1 MRRCAVLIGLLAA
14 LAIAGAAQ
22 PGRAAET
29 IAGGRFG
36 EVHVT
41 APQGT
46 ERALVVLFSAVA
58 GWTAQD
64 DQAADALAA
73 KGMLVVGVDSGRYG
87 AALVAA
93 PEACHGLYNDV
104 TAISG
109 QLQREHGAD
118 TFMTPITAGIGDG
131 GTLAEQVL
139 RGAPSNTIAGAIS
152 INPGVALDPRFNP
165 CPPDPA
171 IAHAHGLP
179 GFWSIGTTADLD
191 ASLDTTIA
199 TLRKNGARIEA
210 HGFDPNTRQ
219 ATMLLTLLEPH
230 LTVADTD
237 EDTSGLPLVELPA
250 PHPST
255 MLAVVIS
262 GDGGWHDL
270 DQTIARN
277 LQDWGVSVVGLDSLH
292 YFWRRKSPEQTAH
305 AVSGI
310 IRKYSAR
317 WHATS
322 VALIG
327 YSFGAGVLPFVYNR
341 LPPQQRNKV
350 TLMALLGF
358 DSAADFEI
366 KITGWLGMPPSA
378 AALPVAPEIDKVPAG
393 LVQCFYGEDETDS
406 FCPELAKR
414 QITVIRTSGGHHFG
428 NDYTHLA
435 HVILDGWRRRMA
447 GG

>member
-1 MRRCAVLIGLLAA
+1 MKRCAALLGLLAGLVTA
-14 LAIAGAAQ
+14 MAAQ
-22 PGRAAET
+22 PAGAET

-36 EVHVT
+36 DVHVS
-41 APQGT
+41 APQGP
-46 ERALVVLFSAVA
+46 ERGLVVLFSAVA

-64 DQAADALAA
+64 DQTADALAA
-73 KGMLVVGVDSGRYG
+73 HGVLVVGVDSGRY
-87 AALVAA
+87 AATLAAA

-118 TFMTPITAGIGDG
+118 AFMTPVAAGIGEG

-139 RGAPSNTIAGAIS
+139 RGAPSNTIAGAVS
-152 INPGVALDPRFNP
+152 INPVIALDPRFNP
-165 CPPDPA
+165 CAPDPA
-171 IAHAHGLP
+171 IANAHGLP
-179 GFWSIGTTADLD
+179 GFWSIGVATALEP
-191 ASLDTTIA
+191 SLDTTVA
-199 TLRKNGARIEA
+199 ALRKAGAHIET
-210 HGFDPNTRQ
+210 HSFDPGMPQ
-219 ATMLLTLLEPH
+219 ATMLLTLIEPH
-230 LTVADTD
+230 LATADTD
-237 EDTSGLPLVELPA
+237 DDTSGLPLVELPA
-250 PHPST
+250 SHPST

-292 YFWRRKSPEQTAH
+292 YFWRRKSPEQTAR

-310 IRKYSAR
+310 LRKYGAR

-341 LPPQQRNKV
+341 LPPQQRAKIS
-350 TLMALLGF
+350 LMALLGF

-378 AALPVAPEIDKVPAG
+378 AALPVAPEIDKVPRG
-393 LVQCFYGEDETDS
+393 LMQCFYGEEETDS
-406 FCPELAKR
+406 FCPDLAKR
-414 QITVIRTSGGHHFG
+414 QVTVIRTTGGHHFG

>member
-1 MRRCAVLIGLLAA
+1 VKRFAALIGLLAG
-14 LAIAGAAQ
+14 LATSIAAQ
-22 PGRAAET
+22 PAGAET

-36 EVHVT
+36 DVHVS
-41 APQGT
+41 APQGA
-46 ERALVVLFSAVA
+46 ERGLVVLFSPVA
-58 GWTAQD
+58 GWSAQD
-64 DQAADALAA
+64 DQTAAALAA
-73 KGMLVVGVDSGRYG
+73 HGVLVVGVDSGRYA
-87 AALVAA
+87 AALAAA
-93 PEACHGLYNDV
+93 PETCHGLYNDI

-118 TFMTPITAGIGDG
+118 AFMTPIAAGLGEG
-131 GTLAEQVL
+131 GTLAEQIL
-139 RGAPSNTIAGAIS
+139 RGAPSNTIAGAVS
-152 INPGVALDPRFNP
+152 INPVAALDPRFNP

-171 IAHAHGLP
+171 ITQVHGLP
-179 GFWSIGTTADLD
+179 GFWTIGTTSAP
-191 ASLDTTIA
+191 ASSLNTTIA
-199 TLRKNGARIEA
+199 ALRKAGAHIET
-210 HGFDPNTRQ
+210 HSFDPAASQ
-219 ATMLLTLLEPH
+219 ATMLLTLTEPH
-230 LTVADTD
+230 LTSADTD
-237 EDTSGLPLVELPA
+237 EDTSSLPLVELPA
-250 PHPST
+250 SHPST

-277 LQDWGVSVVGLDSLH
+277 LQEWGVSVVGIDSLH
-292 YFWRRKSPEQTAH
+292 YFWRRKTPEQTAS
-305 AVSGI
+305 AVSRI
-310 IRKYSAR
+310 IRKYGTR

-341 LPPQQRNKV
+341 LPPQQRDKI
-350 TLMALLGF
+350 TLMSLLGF

-378 AALPVAPEIDKVPAG
+378 AALPVAPEIDKVPPS

-414 QITVIRTSGGHHFG
+414 QMTVIRTSGGHHFG

>member
-1 MRRCAVLIGLLAA
+1 M
-14 LAIAGAAQ
+14 
-22 PGRAAET
+22 
-29 IAGGRFG
+29 
-36 EVHVT
+36 
-41 APQGT
+41 
-46 ERALVVLFSAVA
+46 LFSEVA

-64 DQAADALAA
+64 DQTADVLAA
-73 KGMLVVGVDSGRYG
+73 HGVLVVGVDSGRYA
-87 AALVAA
+87 AALATA

-118 TFMTPITAGIGDG
+118 AFVTPIAAGIGEAG
-131 GTLAEQVL
+131 SLAEQIL
-139 RGAPSNTIAGAIS
+139 RGAPSNTISGAVS
-152 INPGVALDPRFNP
+152 IDPVRALDPRFNP

-171 IAHAHGLP
+171 VTQAHGLP
-179 GFWSIGTTADLD
+179 GFWSIGTTVKLD
-191 ASLDTTIA
+191 PSLDTAIA
-199 TLRKNGARIEA
+199 ALRKSGAHIETHSFEPA
-210 HGFDPNTRQ
+210 VRQ

-230 LTVADTD
+230 LAAADMD
-237 EDTSGLPLVELPA
+237 EDTSRLPLVELPA
-250 PHPST
+250 LHPSP

-277 LQDWGVSVVGLDSLH
+277 LQDWGVSVVGIDSLH
-292 YFWRRKSPEQTAH
+292 YFWRRKSPEQTAR
-305 AVSGI
+305 AVSSI
-310 IRKYSAR
+310 IRKYGAR
-317 WHATS
+317 WHANS

-341 LPPQQRNKV
+341 LPPQQRDKV

-366 KITGWLGMPPSA
+366 KITGWLGMPPST
-378 AALPVAPEIDKVPAG
+378 AALPVAPEIDKVPPG

-414 QITVIRTSGGHHFG
+414 QITVIRTPGGHHFG